1 MKKST
6 EIERVPAGAA
16 GIDQISSLPEALF
29 QTAKQLPEEPAQWHR
44 KDGQYLSITY
54 AQLASQVRYLACG
67 LIRSGIK
74 PGDRIAILMENR
86 PEWAVIDYAILA
98 VGAITVPLYCS
109 YRPQDISYVLNDSGA
124 IAAFVS
130 GGKLIQDLLTAV
142 EHSPA
147 IRHIYSIEKHHHPM
161 VSPMVSLEGGELDD
175 ASLSRRMSA
184 VDRNTLATLV
194 YTSGTTGNPKGVM
207 LSHGNIITNL
217 ESVPAVIDI
226 HSGRSGDRLLSFLP
240 LAHALERTGSHFLA
254 YSFGLSVA
262 FAERP
267 ETVAKNMQES
277 RPTLMIAVPRMLEV
291 IRSRILA
298 HAKNQPLLHRTLFYS
313 YVHLAAKRNNSML
326 AKLFL
331 PLLDKLVGEKIR
343 QRFGGRLRALIS
355 GGAPLGVELTEF
367 FESIGLPVLEGYGL
381 SESAPLISVNP
392 MQDRRAGSVG
402 LAAKGVEIKIAA
414 DGEILARGANIMA
427 GYWKNRKASK
437 EVLQDGWLHTG
448 DIGTLDSDGYLRITD
463 RKKDIIVTSGGE
475 NIAPQRIEQLLLE
488 DDMIDQVVV
497 YGDQRPYLVALI
509 VANETACREWSD
521 HQGLPETDWRH
532 LCDSPVLKKQLQ
544 VRVNQ
549 HLKPLNP
556 FEQIRRIHLISE
568 PFAVETGLL
577 TPTMKI
583 RRRKV
588 SEYYE
593 SAIEALYHKESSE

>member
-1 MKKST
+1 MPT
-6 EIERVPAGAA
+6 EVHA
-16 GIDQISSLPEALF
+16 IDQVSSLPEAMF
-29 QTAKQLPEEPAQWHR
+29 KTAQQLPQEPAQWHR

-98 VGAITVPLYCS
+98 IGAVTVPLYCS
-109 YRPQDISYVLNDSGA
+109 YRPQDISYVLNDAGA
-124 IAAFVS
+124 VAAFVS
-130 GGKLIQDLLTAV
+130 GGKLIEDLLTAI
-142 EHSPA
+142 EHCPDV
-147 IRHIYSIEKHHHPM
+147 RHIYSIEPHSHPRVSAM
-161 VSPMVSLEGGELDD
+161 VCLEGGELDN
-175 ASLSRRMSA
+175 AALSRRMAA
-184 VDRNTLATLV
+184 VNRDTLATLV
-194 YTSGTTGNPKGVM
+194 YTSGTTGNPKGVI

-226 HSGRSGDRLLSFLP
+226 HAGHTGDRLLSFLP
-240 LAHALERTGSHFLA
+240 LAHALERTGGHFLA

-267 ETVAKNMQES
+267 DTVAKNMQES
-277 RPTLMIAVPRMLEV
+277 RPTLMITVPRMLEV

-298 HAKNQPLLHRTLFYS
+298 HVKKQPLLHRKLFHS
-313 YVHLAAKRNNSML
+313 YVALSAKRNNSLL
-326 AKLFL
+326 ARLLL
-331 PLLDKLVGEKIR
+331 PLLDKMAGEKIR

-355 GGAPLGVELTEF
+355 GGAPLGIELTEF
-367 FESIGLPVLEGYGL
+367 FEAIGLPVLEGYGL

-402 LAAKGVEIKIAA
+402 IAAKGVEVKIAA
-414 DGEILARGANIMA
+414 DGEILARGANIMS
-427 GYWKNRKASK
+427 GYWKNRQASK
-437 EVLQDGWLHTG
+437 EALHDGWLHTG

-475 NIAPQRIEQLLLE
+475 NVAPQRIEQLLLE

-509 VANETACREWSD
+509 VANEGACREWSEN
-521 HQGLPETDWRH
+521 QGLPESDWHH
-532 LCDSPVLKKQLQ
+532 LCHSPVLNKHLQ
-544 VRVNQ
+544 TQVNKR
-549 HLKPLNP
+549 LKPLNP

-593 SAIEALYHKESSE
+593 SAIATLYN